1 MSDDGGSM
9 PFLTPVLS
17 ATTRADVPVDSLL
30 SADSPRTN
38 GLDRAYIDTLV
49 ALEDE
54 LPPIVVHRPT
64 GRVIDGMHRLAA
76 ARVRG
81 DRTISAYLLDMP
93 ERNVFATAVSLNIT
107 HGKPLS
113 HDDRLAAAAR
123 ILRESPALSDRY
135 VASVT
140 ALSPR
145 TVSRVRRSSV
155 DVAHLNTRIGL
166 DGKRR
171 RADVASVASGRLRA
185 VEVIRQRP
193 EASLREIARLAG
205 ISLGTAHDVKKR
217 LLLGMDPVPQGS
229 GAAVERAREPRSEPR
244 PETRIAEAPS
254 LRDARDRLDRLRK
267 DPALRLSQSGRFLL
281 RGFAV
286 HDLDATVWAKLAATI
301 PPHCADGIT
310 QLARECADVWA
321 RFAEQVEREAQAGE
335 AGQAAEPAGGRSR
348 PRA

>member
-1 MSDDGGSM
+1 M
-9 PFLTPVLS
+9 TPVLS
-17 ATTRADVPVDSLL
+17 ATPRADVPVDSLL

-38 GLDRAYIDTLV
+38 GLDREYIDTLV
-49 ALEDE
+49 ALDED

-93 ERNVFATAVSLNIT
+93 ERNLFATAVSLNIS
-107 HGKPLS
+107 HGKPLT

-123 ILRESPALSDRY
+123 ILKESPALSDRY

-171 RADVASVASGRLRA
+171 RADGASVASGRLLA
-185 VEVIRQRP
+185 GELMRQRP
-193 EASLREIARLAG
+193 EASLREIARAAG

-217 LLLGMDPVPQGS
+217 ILLGRDLVPRGFVAS
-229 GAAVERAREPRSEPR
+229 AERPREHQDVPR
-244 PETRIAEAPS
+244 PRTPIAEAPS
-254 LRDARDRLDRLRK
+254 LRDARERLDRLRK
-267 DPALRLSQSGRFLL
+267 DPALRLSRSGRFLL
-281 RGFAV
+281 RSFAV
-286 HDLDATVWAKLAATI
+286 HDVDSAVWARLAATI
-301 PPHCADGIT
+301 PPHCADGVT
-310 QLARECADVWA
+310 RLARECADVWT
-321 RFAEQVEREAQAGE
+321 RFAERVEREAG
-335 AGQAAEPAGGRSR
+335 AAQRSR